1 MDNFKIEHWSKT
13 MNTSHK
19 PDGSLPIIDL
29 SLLGGTNQQRQVLA
43 LSLAEAC
50 LHTGFFYIREHGIAT
65 ELIDRVFRESHA
77 LFNLPENQKQA
88 IHKAHSG
95 ANRGYEPM
103 KGQTLEPGTPPDL
116 KEGFY
121 IGEELDHADSRVQ
134 AGRFNQGANQWP
146 ETLPGFRDTMTEY
159 FNAMNALSARIMEAL
174 ALSLDLA
181 PDFFESFCDQPLS
194 TLRLLHYPPQPAK
207 PAPGEKGCG
216 AHTDFGGVTVLL
228 LDNNPGLQVWD
239 TRNEQW
245 IEADPIPGTFV
256 VNLGDMIARWT
267 NDRYRSTLH
276 RVINTSGKERFSV
289 PFFFSGNP
297 DHTVAC
303 LPTCLSEGEQPHY
316 PPTTVEAHLMEM
328 YRRTYA

>member
-1 MDNFKIEHWSKT
+1 MNSTNKT
-13 MNTSHK
+13 
-19 PDGSLPIIDL
+19 DGSLPIIDL
-29 SLLGGTNQQRQVLA
+29 SLLGGNEQQRQALA
-43 LSLAEAC
+43 LSLASAC
-50 LHTGFFYIREHGIAT
+50 LHTGFFYIRDHGISPA
-65 ELIDRVFRESHA
+65 LIDRVFRDSRA
-77 LFNLPENQKQA
+77 LFGLPEKQKQA
-88 IHKAHSG
+88 IHKAHSR

-121 IGEELDHADSRVQ
+121 IGEELDDADPRVQ

-146 ETLPGFRDTMTEY
+146 EMLPDFRDTMTEY
-159 FNAMNALSARIMEAL
+159 FNAMNGLGTRIMEAL
-174 ALSLDLA
+174 ALSLDLD
-181 PDFFESFCDQPLS
+181 PGFFGDFCHQPLS
-194 TLRLLHYPPQPAK
+194 TLRLLHYPPQPAN

-228 LDNNPGLQVWD
+228 LDDNPGLQVWD
-239 TRNEQW
+239 AHSEQW

-276 RVINTSGKERFSV
+276 RVVNTSGKERFSV

-297 DHTVAC
+297 DHTVTC

-316 PPTTVEAHLMEM
+316 PSTTVEAHLMEM

>member
-1 MDNFKIEHWSKT
+1 